1 MNALFAWLQ
10 RKMVWITMAIIGL
23 VITLITV
30 ISVKILNP
38 YKPAFYIF
46 SGYLDQT
53 SMKVVDQK
61 YSLKEYGDINEFD
74 YALSNQKAMAG
85 VTSDYL
91 IINLINEGKLA
102 PVSKEMQALNNIQSK
117 TDYLN
122 FFTDEAQSQMQF
134 YDQFISAKT
143 QQELRKKYPEYL
155 ENNINYDFTFSDF
168 VVPYFMNDQVYAF
181 DTKKILGQTFAAGE
195 KINPLGFSE
204 TNGIPLANSMIEAV
218 NKIVTSYNQ
227 KNGVK
232 IQWVKNEIENTILGT
247 EFNGGIFSTQLTN
260 DNYKQL
266 LDNFSQMVLQAT
278 GHKMSETGFNLFET
292 DSDVILNNLIN
303 PDSYINVATLYNGD
317 ALDAY
322 WGNDNFKSITD
333 GDRLRIIRSKN
344 SIRILDAFVVS
355 SDIST
360 ENKQDLL
367 KFFNEEVFAHTFS
380 TKAELDELY
389 AADSENFYKQKGM
402 LRIFD
407 YVNYTVSAKGV
418 YEFLVENYFTL
429 EENEAGE
436 TPVDPVALDIFK
448 ISPTAKPIYPVSK
461 ELSSNLTALFQQKLN
476 AFS

>member
-1 MNALFAWLQ
+1 M
-10 RKMVWITMAIIGL
+10 
-23 VITLITV
+23 
-30 ISVKILNP
+30 
-38 YKPAFYIF
+38 
-46 SGYLDQT
+46 
-53 SMKVVDQK
+53 
-61 YSLKEYGDINEFD
+61 
-74 YALSNQKAMAG
+74 
-85 VTSDYL
+85 
-91 IINLINEGKLA
+91 
-102 PVSKEMQALNNIQSK
+102 
-117 TDYLN
+117 
-122 FFTDEAQSQMQF
+122 
-134 YDQFISAKT
+134 
-143 QQELRKKYPEYL
+143 
-155 ENNINYDFTFSDF
+155 
-168 VVPYFMNDQVYAF
+168 
-181 DTKKILGQTFAAGE
+181 
-195 KINPLGFSE
+195 
-204 TNGIPLANSMIEAV
+204 
-218 NKIVTSYNQ
+218 
-227 KNGVK
+227 
-232 IQWVKNEIENTILGT
+232 GT
-247 EFNGGIFSTQLTN
+247 EFNGGTFSTQLTN

-389 AADSENFYKQKGM
+389 TADSENFYKQKGM

-436 TPVDPVALDIFK
+436 TPIDPVALNIFQ